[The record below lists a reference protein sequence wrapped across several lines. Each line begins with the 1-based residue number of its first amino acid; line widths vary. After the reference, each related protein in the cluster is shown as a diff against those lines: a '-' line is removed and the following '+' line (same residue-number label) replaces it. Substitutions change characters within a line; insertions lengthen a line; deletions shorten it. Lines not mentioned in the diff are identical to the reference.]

1 MLTSVEKINENEIKY
16 LSDEDLAELM
26 EQERSQMDCSKVHKD
41 NYNRI
46 VKEVRSRNKGR

>member
-1 MLTSVEKINENEIKY
+1 MLTSVERIDDNEIKY
-16 LSDEDLAELM
+16 MSDEDLAELM

-46 VKEVRSRNKGR
+46 IKEVRSRNKGR